1 MALRGAPHHLSKVRC
16 PFLIP
21 TLTNSTED
29 QKRGL
34 TCGYAEIPTA
44 VGGLCHRGGSQK
56 SRHKTGPNVPA
67 RAVPHSRADVAT
79 KGDQGS
85 PGLTREW
92 IGRTTFTP
100 KVVNGVQHHIE
111 PPMIRGLVLLRHRLA
126 AARIE
131 QNRLRLAE
139 IHGASASLPQVPPEG
154 VQSGSGQAETPRS
167 INREASST
175 TSLLRRPSW
184 LETA

>member
-1 MALRGAPHHLSKVRC
+1 MR
-16 PFLIP
+16 
-21 TLTNSTED
+21 N
-29 QKRGL
+29 
-34 TCGYAEIPTA
+34 IPTA

-67 RAVPHSRADVAT
+67 RAVPRSRADVAT

-92 IGRTTFTP
+92 VGRTTFTL

-126 AARIE
+126 SDVIE
-131 QNRLRLAE
+131 QNRLRLAQ
-139 IHGASASLPQVPPEG
+139 IHGAAASLPQVSAEG
-154 VQSGSGQAETPRS
+154 VQSGSGQAETPRRAS
-167 INREASST
+167 HEVSST
-175 TSLLRRPSW
+175 SSLAGRLSW

>member
-1 MALRGAPHHLSKVRC
+1 MR
-16 PFLIP
+16 
-21 TLTNSTED
+21 N
-29 QKRGL
+29 
-34 TCGYAEIPTA
+34 IPTA

-67 RAVPHSRADVAT
+67 RAVPRSRADVAT

-92 IGRTTFTP
+92 VGRTTFTL

-126 AARIE
+126 SDVIE
-131 QNRLRLAE
+131 QNRLRLAQ
-139 IHGASASLPQVPPEG
+139 IHGAAASLPQVSAEG
-154 VQSGSGQAETPRS
+154 VQSGSGQAEPPESEISRGSS
-167 INREASST
+167 ITNDCGSST
-175 TSLLRRPSW
+175 WSMS
-184 LETA
+184 A